1 MIAKAIRDFSKE
13 KILVVCYTH
22 HAVDQFLEELLDLGI
37 STSDI
42 VRLGNAKKATQRTSP
57 LSLWESVSRQK
68 FTANQVRLL
77 NKAREAI
84 KDAAA
89 SLTAAF
95 IRFQHTS
102 LSKADVMEHLE
113 FQSEGPPFFAAFEV
127 PTEEGDMTRVGSRGR
142 KVDAFYL
149 FDRWRRG
156 KDAGVFKK
164 EVGCKFS
171 GIWNMRSDERIAVYN
186 QWRLEILKAI
196 SSYVRESG
204 AAYDQALLQLRA
216 VHMEKDLEVIRQK
229 RIIACTTTA
238 AAKYVKQIQSVAPG
252 VVLVEEAGE
261 ILESHILTAL
271 SPETKQ
277 LILSGDHKQ
286 LRPKVNNYR
295 LSVEKGDGYDLNR
308 SLFERLVLKGFPHQ
322 VLSQQHRMRPEL
334 SAIIR
339 KLTYPELSDAPKTSG
354 RPNLRGFTTNM
365 IFVDHRQPENDI
377 SQAREWRDGFSPSSK
392 KNVFESEMTLKCVRY
407 LGQQGYGTAD
417 VVILTPYLGQLRL
430 LVDQLSK
437 TTDPVLSDLDS
448 YDLVRAGLMPVVSA
462 NIGKPKIRIST
473 IGEFNHIFT
482 VLIAIY
488 WECYALRGLSLA
500 DYL

>member
-1 MIAKAIRDFSKE
+1 LIAKAIRDFSTE

-22 HAVDQFLEELLDLGI
+22 HALDQFLEELLDLGI
-37 STSDI
+37 PTSDI

-57 LSLWESVSRQK
+57 LSLWESGSRHK
-68 FTANQVRLL
+68 FMANQVWLL

-84 KDAAA
+84 KDAAT
-89 SLTAAF
+89 SLVAAF
-95 IRFQHTS
+95 TRFQQTN
-102 LSKADVMEHLE
+102 LSKADVLEHLE
-113 FQSEGPPFFAAFEV
+113 FRSEGPQFYAAFEV
-127 PTEEGDMTRVGSRGR
+127 PTEEGEMTRVGASGR
-142 KVDAFYL
+142 KVDGFYL

-156 KDAGVFKK
+156 KDAGVLKK
-164 EVGCKFS
+164 AVGRKFS
-171 GIWNMRSDERIAVYN
+171 SIWNMRSDERIAAYN
-186 QWRLEILKAI
+186 QWRSEILEAI
-196 SSYVRESG
+196 SSHVRESG
-204 AAYDQALLQLRA
+204 EAYDRALLQVRA
-216 VHMEKDLEVIRQK
+216 VYMEKDLEVIRQK
-229 RIIACTTTA
+229 RIIACTTTG
-238 AAKYVKQIQSVAPG
+238 AAKYVKQVQSVAPG

-277 LILSGDHKQ
+277 LILIGDHKQ

-334 SAIIR
+334 SAVIR
-339 KLTYPELSDAPKTSG
+339 KLTYPELSDAPKTYG
-354 RPNLRGFTTNM
+354 RPNLRGFTANM
-365 IFVDHRQPENDI
+365 IFVDHRQPEVDI
-377 SQAREWRDGFSPSSK
+377 SEAREWRDGFSPSSK
-392 KNVFESEMTLKCVRY
+392 KNAFEGEMTLKCVRY

-417 VVILTPYLGQLRL
+417 IVILTPYLGQLRL

-448 YDLVRAGLMPVVSA
+448 YDLVRAGLMPDVPA

-473 IGEFNHIFT
+473 IGEFKSYIYRPDCYFLG
-482 VLIAIY
+482 VLCIDT
-488 WECYALRGLSLA
+488 G
-500 DYL
+500 